1 MGQEQNL
8 EEGTTSKKLY
18 LNYNSNGKR
27 TLKDKYIKKIKD
39 VVRIVTLALISVL
52 TSKSQVIQ

>member
-1 MGQEQNL
+1 VGQEQNL

-18 LNYNSNGKR
+18 LNCNGKR
-27 TLKDKYIKKIKD
+27 TLKDKSIIKIKD